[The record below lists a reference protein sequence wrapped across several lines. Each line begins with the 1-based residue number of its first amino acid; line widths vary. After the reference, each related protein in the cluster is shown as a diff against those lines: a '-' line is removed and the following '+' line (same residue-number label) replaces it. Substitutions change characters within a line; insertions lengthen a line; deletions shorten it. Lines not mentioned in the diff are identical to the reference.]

1 MGAISTLFKIRINA
15 IMMGNIMASVNTA
28 SVKKMGLV
36 ALTLVTASNMMGSG
50 VFMLPT
56 NLAGIGSISL
66 FGWVITI
73 VGVIALALV
82 FAKNSMV
89 TPRDGGIIAYASD
102 AFGPFIGF
110 QTTICYWISAWV
122 GNVALLVA
130 GVGYLSYFFPIL
142 KDPLVSSITAIVILW
157 GFIALASLGA
167 RVAGRSQSFT
177 ACCMLVVVLGIGF
190 IGWFWFKPALFTE
203 VYNGT
208 KGSDASAIL
217 SAASL
222 ALWGFLGVES
232 AVVSSGQVENPESTV
247 PKATVLGLLIAAV
260 CYVTSCSVI
269 MGLVPHSELVNSA
282 APFADAARY
291 MFGEFAGEVVSAL
304 SIIACFGSISGWLI
318 LQSEAPKAG
327 AKQGLFPKF
336 FAVVNKNDVPMK
348 GLIFTS
354 VLMTVV
360 LLTTA
365 SPNLAKQFQVIV
377 LMSVFASLLPYIYA
391 LVALPIIMVAKSLNK
406 GGGFIFYCTL
416 AVIGILYSLFAL
428 FGSGGNAMFWGVLMM
443 MLTIPL
449 YALVAAKR
457 SKRGIKTLY
466 LDSEE

>member
-1 MGAISTLFKIRINA
+1 MVSN
-15 IMMGNIMASVNTA
+15 NTG
-28 SVKKMGLV
+28 SIKKMGLA

-56 NLAGIGSISL
+56 NLAVIGSISL
-66 FGWVITI
+66 YGWTITI

-82 FAKNSMV
+82 FAKNSII

-102 AFGPFIGF
+102 SFGPFIGF

-130 GVGYLSYFFPIL
+130 GVGYLSYFFPAL
-142 KDPLVSSITAIVILW
+142 KEPLVSSLSAIVILW
-157 GFIALASLGA
+157 AFIILASAGA
-167 RVAGRSQSFT
+167 KVASRSQSFT
-177 ACCMLVVVLGIGF
+177 ACCMLVVVLGIGC
-190 IGWFWFKPALFTE
+190 IGWFWFKSSLFSE

-208 KGSDASAIL
+208 DGSDTSAIF

-260 CYVTSCSVI
+260 CYVTSCTVI

-291 MFGEFAGEVVSAL
+291 MFGEFAGEIVSAL

-318 LQSEAPKAG
+318 LQSEASRAG
-327 AKQGLFPKF
+327 AKQGLFPAF
-336 FAVVNKNDVPMK
+336 FAKVNKNDVPMK
-348 GLIFTS
+348 GLIFTG

-360 LLTTA
+360 LLITA
-365 SPNLAKQFQVIV
+365 SPNLAKQFQVII
-377 LMSVFASLLPYIYA
+377 LMSVFASLLPYIYS
-391 LVALPIIMVAKSLNK
+391 LVALPIIMVAKKRNK
-406 GGGFIFYCTL
+406 GREFITYCIL
-416 AVIGILYSLFAL
+416 SIIGILYSLFAL
-428 FGSGGNAMFWGVLMM
+428 FGSGNNAMFWGVLMM

-457 SKRGIKTLY
+457 SKSGVKILNIS
-466 LDSEE
+466 D

>member
-1 MGAISTLFKIRINA
+1 MVS
-15 IMMGNIMASVNTA
+15 NTTG
-28 SVKKMGLV
+28 SIKKMGLA

-56 NLAGIGSISL
+56 NLAGIGSVSL
-66 FGWVITI
+66 YGWIITI

-82 FAKNSMV
+82 FARNSMI

-130 GVGYLSYFFPIL
+130 GVGYLSYFFPAL
-142 KDPLVSSITAIVILW
+142 KDPLVSSLSAIVILW
-157 GFIALASLGA
+157 AFILLASAGA
-167 RVAGRSQSFT
+167 KVAGWSQSFT
-177 ACCMLVVVLGIGF
+177 ACCMLVVVLGTGF
-190 IGWFWFKPALFTE
+190 VGWFWFKPALFSE

-208 KGSDASAIL
+208 NGSDMSAIV

-247 PKATVLGLLIAAV
+247 PRATVLGLLIAAV
-260 CYVTSCSVI
+260 CYVTSCTVI

-291 MFGEFAGEVVSAL
+291 MFGKFAGEAVSVL

-318 LQSEAPKAG
+318 LQSEAPRAG
-327 AKQGLFPKF
+327 ARQGIFPAF
-336 FAVVNKNDVPMK
+336 FASVNKNDVPMK
-348 GLIFTS
+348 GLIFTG

-365 SPNLAKQFQVIV
+365 SPNLAKQFQVII

-391 LVALPIIMVAKSLNK
+391 LVALPVIMTAKSLNK
-406 GGGFIFYCTL
+406 GRGFILYCFL
-416 AVIGILYSLFAL
+416 SVVGILYSLFAL
-428 FGSGGNAMFWGVLMM
+428 FGSGSNAVFWGVLMM
-443 MLTIPL
+443 MVTIPL
-449 YALVAAKR
+449 YALVAVNR
-457 SKRGIKTLY
+457 SKHGKKILY
-466 LDSEE
+466 LDED

>member
-1 MGAISTLFKIRINA
+1 MHKRNACQRFHTLIGLRFIPMGAIRTLFKMCINA

-177 ACCMLVVVLGIGF
+177 ACCMLVVVL
-190 IGWFWFKPALFTE
+190 ASVLLA
-203 VYNGT
+203 
-208 KGSDASAIL
+208 GSGS
-217 SAASL
+217 
-222 ALWGFLGVES
+222 
-232 AVVSSGQVENPESTV
+232 NPR
-247 PKATVLGLLIAAV
+247 
-260 CYVTSCSVI
+260 CS
-269 MGLVPHSELVNSA
+269 
-282 APFADAARY
+282 
-291 MFGEFAGEVVSAL
+291 
-304 SIIACFGSISGWLI
+304 
-318 LQSEAPKAG
+318 
-327 AKQGLFPKF
+327 PKF
-336 FAVVNKNDVPMK
+336 IMAPRVAM
-348 GLIFTS
+348 LRQS
-354 VLMTVV
+354 
-360 LLTTA
+360 
-365 SPNLAKQFQVIV
+365 SPPRLWLCGA
-377 LMSVFASLLPYIYA
+377 
-391 LVALPIIMVAKSLNK
+391 
-406 GGGFIFYCTL
+406 
-416 AVIGILYSLFAL
+416 
-428 FGSGGNAMFWGVLMM
+428 FWVWN
-443 MLTIPL
+443 PQWCP
-449 YALVAAKR
+449 ADR
-457 SKRGIKTLY
+457 WKTPNPPCPRRRY
-466 LDSEE
+466 WGC

>member
-1 MGAISTLFKIRINA
+1 MVSNSTGSI
-15 IMMGNIMASVNTA
+15 
-28 SVKKMGLV
+28 KKMGLA

-56 NLAGIGSISL
+56 NLAGIGSVSL
-66 FGWVITI
+66 YGWIITI

-82 FAKNSMV
+82 FARNSMI

-130 GVGYLSYFFPIL
+130 GVGYLSYFFPVL
-142 KDPLVSSITAIVILW
+142 KDPLVSSVSAIVILW
-157 GFIALASLGA
+157 AFIILASAGA
-167 RVAGRSQSFT
+167 KVASRAQSFT
-177 ACCMLVVVLGIGF
+177 ACCMLVVVLGTGF
-190 IGWFWFKPALFTE
+190 VGWFWFKPVLFSE

-208 KGSDASAIL
+208 NGSDLSAIF

-232 AVVSSGQVENPESTV
+232 AVVSSGQVENPETTV
-247 PKATVLGLLIAAV
+247 PRATVLGLLIAAV
-260 CYVTSCSVI
+260 CYVTSCTVI

-291 MFGEFAGEVVSAL
+291 MFGEFAGEMVSAL

-318 LQSEAPKAG
+318 LQSEAPRAG
-327 AKQGLFPKF
+327 ARQGLFPAF
-336 FAVVNKNDVPMK
+336 FAKVNKNDVPMK
-348 GLIFTS
+348 GLIFTGI
-354 VLMTVV
+354 LMTVV
-360 LLTTA
+360 LFITA
-365 SPNLAKQFQVIV
+365 SPNLAKQFQVII

-391 LVALPIIMVAKSLNK
+391 LVALPVIMVAKSLDK
-406 GGGFIFYCTL
+406 GRAFITYCL
-416 AVIGILYSLFAL
+416 LSVVGILYSLFAL
-428 FGSGGNAMFWGVLMM
+428 FGSGSNAMFWGILMM
-443 MLTIPL
+443 MVTIPL
-449 YALVAAKR
+449 YALVAANR
-457 SKRGIKTLY
+457 SKNGVKILY
-466 LDSEE
+466 LDDD